1 MPEPRVNAIPSPLRL
16 PRAAS
21 AKRRP
26 LCILVCQPGPWPAAT
41 ASEQPPYR
49 CRLYTGRG
57 PRPRSAGVTPE
68 VVRVLRIRTDAIRKA
83 APVAQERRRA
93 TLPQRPK
100 TVGYSLTELTYF
112 LANSVPSSGAFPALG
127 GISSPSSMSSAL
139 KRAGRRPQRAEAP
152 AVMDGL
158 L

>member
-1 MPEPRVNAIPSPLRL
+1 MRFPLPCGSPTLQAPRDA
-16 PRAAS
+16 
-21 AKRRP
+21 P
-26 LCILVCQPGPWPAAT
+26 LCILVCQSGPWPAAP
-41 ASEQPPYR
+41 AREQPPYR